1 MSSPKFQ
8 DILTGLGK
16 GHFLTIS
23 YRKAM
28 KMRKG
33 QPLLWKVVT
42 RTVKT
47 GTQYDNHETV
57 VDDRIQGK
65 RPAENAGLS
74 GVEWVLY
81 PYVLKNA
88 KGEFQYRF
96 DCEGCRILHSHIEDD
111 KGNIINREDA
121 KNMALKSEF
130 PTYGPDDLKPIV
142 FNIGEK
148 YITHIKKVPVE
159 ELTSA

>member
-16 GHFLTIS
+16 GQFLSIS

-42 RTVKT
+42 RQVKT

-57 VDDRIQGK
+57 IQDRIQGE
-65 RPAENAGLS
+65 RPQENAGLS
-74 GVEWVLY
+74 GVEWVYY
-81 PYVLKNA
+81 PYILKNA
-88 KGEFQYRF
+88 SGEFQYRF
-96 DCEGCRILHSHIEDD
+96 DCEGCKIYSSHYEDEQ
-111 KGNIINREDA
+111 GNIVSREQA
-121 KNMALKSEF
+121 KEQSYASEF
-130 PTYGPDDLKPIV
+130 RDYDSLPKPIV
-142 FNIGEK
+142 FNIKEK
-148 YITHIKKVPVE
+148 YLTAIKQVPVD